1 MNTEMMTPVQSDRLL
16 ERQIR
21 YRRPSFWIQVALLVV
36 IALVPLLPSF
46 RIMDMVAKIMIFTVV
61 VASYDLIL
69 GYTGLLSF
77 AHAMF
82 FGIGAYSVA
91 LICYYSGTPQWYH
104 LILATMAS
112 LLISV
117 FLALV
122 LAFFSLR
129 TKAIFF
135 AMLSLA
141 LADFFHLLGM
151 TWSDLTLGEDGVT
164 FSLPGILSVKWQG
177 LNLLGIQIT
186 PRMMTYYLI
195 FFVAAAL
202 FLGLLRFVRSPV
214 GRVLKSIRDNE
225 QRSTALGYK
234 TFRYQIYSIVFGSSI
249 ASIGGILFALWLRFV
264 DPESALGVFGMVD
277 YLLMLIIGGLGTL
290 YGSIIGAT
298 FFMATQAWLPDL
310 LKGIAAL
317 FPDYEII
324 HRIAERWIA
333 FLGLM
338 FIIAI
343 MVFPKGVVGT
353 VRDKISQKKS
363 TAD

>member
-1 MNTEMMTPVQSDRLL
+1 MTPIQKDRLH
-16 ERQIR
+16 EKQIR
-21 YRRPSFWIQVALLVV
+21 FIRPSFWIQVALVLVL
-36 IALVPLLPSF
+36 ILVPFVPSF
-46 RIMDMVAKIMIFTVV
+46 RVMDMVAKIMIFTVV

-112 LLISV
+112 LLLSV
-117 FLALV
+117 FLALL

-151 TWSDLTLGEDGVT
+151 TWGDLTLGEDGVT
-164 FSLPGILSVKWQG
+164 FSLPGILNVKWSG
-177 LNLLGIQIT
+177 LNLLGFQLT

-195 FFVAAAL
+195 LVVAVAL

-249 ASIGGILFALWLRFV
+249 ASLGGMLFALWLRFV

-277 YLLMLIIGGLGTL
+277 YLLMVIIGGLGTL

-310 LKGIAAL
+310 LKGIATFL
-317 FPDYEII
+317 PDYDII
-324 HRIAERWIA
+324 HRISERWIA

-338 FIIAI
+338 FIVAI

-353 VRDKISQKKS
+353 IRDRIARWKGN
-363 TAD
+363 

>member
-1 MNTEMMTPVQSDRLL
+1 MTPVQNDRLF

-21 YRRPSFWIQVALLVV
+21 YRQPSFWIQVAVLVV
-36 IALVPLLPSF
+36 IAMVPLLPSF
-46 RIMDMVAKIMIFTVV
+46 RVMDMAAKIMIFTVV

-82 FGIGAYSVA
+82 FGIGAYAVA
-91 LICYYSGTPQWYH
+91 LICYHSGTPQWYH
-104 LILATMAS
+104 LILATMAA
-112 LLISV
+112 LAISV

-164 FSLPGILSVKWQG
+164 FSLPGVFNVKWAG
-177 LNLLGIQIT
+177 IDFLGFQLT
-186 PRMMTYYLI
+186 PRMMTYYFI
-195 FFVAAAL
+195 MIISAAL
-202 FLGLLRFVRSPV
+202 FIGMLRFVRSPV

-249 ASIGGILFALWLRFV
+249 ASMGGILFALWLRFV

-310 LKGIAAL
+310 LKAIASL
-317 FPDYEII
+317 FPDIEII
-324 HRIAERWIA
+324 HRVAERWIA

-353 VRDKISQKKS
+353 IREKIIQKKTS
-363 TAD
+363 AHF

>member
-1 MNTEMMTPVQSDRLL
+1 MDMTPIQKDRSR
-16 ERQIR
+16 EKQMRF
-21 YRRPSFWIQVALLVV
+21 RRPSFWIQVILV
-36 IALVPLLPSF
+36 LVLVSVPFLPSF
-46 RIMDMVAKIMIFTVV
+46 RVMDMAAKIMIFTVV

-82 FGIGAYSVA
+82 FGIGAYAIA
-91 LICYYSGTPQWYH
+91 LICYYAEIPQWYH
-104 LILATMAS
+104 LVLATMVS
-112 LLISV
+112 LILSV

-164 FSLPGILSVKWQG
+164 FSLPGILNVKWSG
-177 LNLLGIQIT
+177 LNLVGIHLS

-195 FFVAAAL
+195 LVVSVAL

-225 QRSTALGYK
+225 QRSIALGYK

-249 ASIGGILFALWLRFV
+249 ASLGGILFALWLRFV
-264 DPESALGVFGMVD
+264 DPESALGVFSMVD
-277 YLLMLIIGGLGTL
+277 YLLMVIIGGLGTL

-310 LKGIAAL
+310 LKGIANFL
-317 FPDYEII
+317 PDYEII

-338 FIIAI
+338 FIAAI
-343 MVFPKGVVGT
+343 MLFPKGVVGT
-353 VRDKISQKKS
+353 ARDTIARRKN
-363 TAD
+363 AAEH

>member
-1 MNTEMMTPVQSDRLL
+1 MSMDMTPIQRDRLH
-16 ERQIR
+16 ERQTR
-21 YRRPSFWIQVALLVV
+21 FTRPVFWIQVALVLVL
-36 IALVPLLPSF
+36 ILVPFVPSF
-46 RIMDMVAKIMIFTVV
+46 RVMDMVAKIMIFTVV

-104 LILATMAS
+104 LVLATMAS

-164 FSLPGILSVKWQG
+164 FSLPGILNVKWSG
-177 LNLLGIQIT
+177 LNLLGIQLT

-195 FFVAAAL
+195 LVVAVVL

-234 TFRYQIYSIVFGSSI
+234 TFRYQIYSIVFGSSV
-249 ASIGGILFALWLRFV
+249 ASLGGILFALWIRFV

-310 LKGIAAL
+310 LKGIATF

-338 FIIAI
+338 FIVAI
-343 MVFPKGVVGT
+343 IVFPKGVVGT
-353 VRDKISQKKS
+353 VRDKITQKKA
-363 TAD
+363 TAG